1 MNDEHT
7 SEFLNEAGIDKE
19 RNIFKRVD
27 IEKDWQKAV
36 GFLLSEY
43 ASAYESKRISPKSLK
58 EIPTSIAVVYEGS
71 SNKTITH
78 NAKLTPLL
86 SKVSS
91 KIPNINNVLTEWLC
105 HAYITNEQDLEVI
118 LKILTLVKYWL
129 ISLAIFMVKTFKYF
143 DLKIKQ
149 NLTNLLILSCLK
161 T

>member
-1 MNDEHT
+1 M
-7 SEFLNEAGIDKE
+7 S
-19 RNIFKRVD
+19 
-27 IEKDWQKAV
+27 
-36 GFLLSEY
+36 FLLSEY

-105 HAYITNEQDLEVI
+105 HAYITNEQDLEVNLKDLNFGEI
-118 LKILTLVKYWL
+118 LVDQSGNIHGKNFQVFR
-129 ISLAIFMVKTFKYF
+129 SENKTKSN
-143 DLKIKQ
+143 K
-149 NLTNLLILSCLK
+149 LTNLKLLEDSKERFTRIQE
-161 T
+161 